1 MAHSTTRGLLYTAPP
16 EAESTERTPN
26 AKADRA
32 NRGAVADD

>member
-16 EAESTERTPN
+16 EEERTERTPN
-26 AKADRA
+26 TKADQA